1 MVGPPGHQP
10 LKILMRWR
18 PGARVSV
25 PPCGVGRHMLDTRAS
40 VSVDSRR
47 GPTLSVRHHFADGKM
62 KAQCSELLTRGLS
75 PPNLCTPTQR
85 EMLGVVPQE
94 VLEVLAPLDTQSAC
108 SPQSRFASC
117 SEGLAVWGRGQGRWE
132 AAKGQRAPTLT

>member
-1 MVGPPGHQP
+1 MVGPPGHQL

-94 VLEVLAPLDTQSAC
+94 VLEVLAPSTPSQHAAPSLGLLPALRALLSGAGARAAGRLRRD
-108 SPQSRFASC
+108 
-117 SEGLAVWGRGQGRWE
+117 SEPPR
-132 AAKGQRAPTLT
+132 